1 MINVTFFSFYFP
13 LRWHNQYSNRQCHL
27 LTWKCQWM
35 LLLLLCSTLFIF
47 SERKCISKSWRKL
60 MNYNRIPWLFTDFD
74 NIKDFPWLF
83 KKFPDFSL
91 MVATVLFKSFYISE
105 GFADRWMSWPGLHNY
120 NLIVKLILIFS
131 WLGYIFLVCKE
142 QRLKVPLKI

>member
-13 LRWHNQYSNRQCHL
+13 LRWHNQYCNWQCHL

-35 LLLLLCSTLFIF
+35 LLLSLCSTLFIF

-60 MNYNRIPWLFTDFD
+60 MNSKPENRIPWLFTDFD
-74 NIKDFPWLF
+74 NIKDFSWLF

-91 MVATVLFKSFYISE
+91 MMATVLFKSFYISE
-105 GFADRWMSWPGLHNY
+105 GFADRWMSWPGLHIKADSKI
-120 NLIVKLILIFS
+120 NLDFLMAGLYFS
-131 WLGYIFLVCKE
+131 GM
-142 QRLKVPLKI
+142 

>member
-13 LRWHNQYSNRQCHL
+13 LSWHNQYCNRQCHL

-60 MNYNRIPWLFTDFD
+60 MNSKPENRIPWLFTDFLK
-74 NIKDFPWLF
+74 NFLTFPWWWQPCYLNRVI
-83 KKFPDFSL
+83 S
-91 MVATVLFKSFYISE
+91 VRVLLIGE
-105 GFADRWMSWPGLHNY
+105 WVDRTPY
-120 NLIVKLILIFS
+120 NLRVILILIFS